1 MIPAAIAAVG
11 AISNQLIQ
19 KSNQPKQQ
27 EQPDSLG
34 INSVMNGNQN
44 PNEMATPSEVEGTQ
58 SKDLMQGMA
67 KDAFQTG
74 FNAVMSKGV
83 QSAMSPSASELGKQN
98 KQYMEAAY
106 PNLNEWERA
115 GAAATTAG
123 IQSGQQDNQ
132 KQMLQMQLNNQKDI
146 ARINADTTLKTAGI
160 QSMTSRQNTKDQVY
174 AQNEMLDLNKQK
186 LQGEVKQIAANTN
199 LTNEQASTAIV
210 DRLVKRAQ
218 QMNINIDSRQKVML
232 TKKISQEIEF
242 ARKGGQTSVG
252 KAVQDVFNLSKEG
265 QKQLDITI
273 DNLWNTVVS
282 DFKEGTADFLKKSE
296 GIYQSV
302 LN

>member
-44 PNEMATPSEVEGTQ
+44 PNEMATPSEVEGSQ
-58 SKDLMQGMA
+58 SDDFLQGMA

-74 FNAVMSKGV
+74 FNTVMSKGV
-83 QSAMSPSASELGKQN
+83 QSAFSPSASELGKQN

-123 IQSGQQDNQ
+123 IQSGQQNNQ

-174 AQNEMLDLNKQK
+174 AQNTMLDANLKKLNAEATKIMQDTNLSTTQQSKMMLEMVTEQLKQ
-186 LQGEVKQIAANTN
+186 QGIR
-199 LTNEQASTAIV
+199 LTNEQIP
-210 DRLVKRAQ
+210 LL
-218 QMNINIDSRQKVML
+218 N
-232 TKKISQEIEF
+232 KKIQAEIEKLKYGKSSF
-242 ARKGGQTSVG
+242 GATTNDIGNVLMDAVHLLVPQAETLWEKGKGQFQ
-252 KAVQDVFNLSKEG
+252 KFSK
-265 QKQLDITI
+265 
-273 DNLWNTVVS
+273 
-282 DFKEGTADFLKKSE
+282 GTGLESL
-296 GIYQSV
+296 